1 MFGAFSEEYYGGGV
15 LESWGG
21 RVSNLMELPVCRAAL
36 QVSLEKITDV
46 FEFLSWSQMDSVL
59 IVDPVCVGQKQTEPG
74 VLT

>member
-46 FEFLSWSQMDSVL
+46 FGFKAGLKWILFSLWIRSVWDRNRL
-59 IVDPVCVGQKQTEPG
+59 NRVS
-74 VLT
+74 